1 MTLVKICGLSEPET
15 LDAAISA
22 EADLVGF
29 VFYPPSPRAVDP
41 ARAAGL
47 AARTPAHI
55 GRVGVFVDPD
65 DDLVDRAVREAQL
78 TAIQLHGSE
87 TAARVLDIKR
97 QFGRPV
103 WKAAAVR
110 TRADIDEALKFRGIA
125 DCLLFDAKGTG
136 DEALPGGNG
145 LSFDWRLLEGIGIGM
160 AWCLSGG
167 LDADNVREARALTRA
182 PLVDVSS
189 GVEDA
194 PGVKSAAKIRAF
206 MKAVRDR

>member
-15 LDAAISA
+15 LDAAIAA
-22 EADLVGF
+22 EADLIGF
-29 VFYPPSPRAVDP
+29 VFYPASPRAVDP
-41 ARAAGL
+41 AQAAGL

-65 DDLVDRAVREAQL
+65 DDLLDRAVRDARL

-87 TAARVLDIKR
+87 TVARVLDVKR
-97 QFGRPV
+97 QFGCPV

-110 TRADIDEALKFRGIA
+110 TRADIDAALKFRGIA
-125 DCLLFDAKGTG
+125 DCLLFDAKGAG
-136 DEALPGGNG
+136 DDALPGGNG

-167 LDADNVREARALTRA
+167 LDASNVREARALTRA

-194 PGVKSAAKIRAF
+194 PGVKSVAKIRAF
-206 MKAVRDR
+206 MKAVRER

>member
-15 LDAAISA
+15 LDAAIAA
-22 EADLVGF
+22 EADLIGF
-29 VFYPPSPRAVDP
+29 VFYPPSPRAIDP

-65 DDLVDRAVREAQL
+65 DDLLDRAVREGRL

-87 TAARVLDIKR
+87 TAARVLDVKR
-97 QFGRPV
+97 QFGCPV

-110 TRADIDEALKFRGIA
+110 TRSDIDEALKFRGIA

-136 DEALPGGNG
+136 DEILPGGNG
-145 LSFDWRLLEGIGIGM
+145 LSFDWRLLEGLGIGM

-167 LDADNVREARALTRA
+167 LDPDNVREARALTRA

-189 GVEDA
+189 GVEDT

-206 MKAVRDR
+206 MKAVRER